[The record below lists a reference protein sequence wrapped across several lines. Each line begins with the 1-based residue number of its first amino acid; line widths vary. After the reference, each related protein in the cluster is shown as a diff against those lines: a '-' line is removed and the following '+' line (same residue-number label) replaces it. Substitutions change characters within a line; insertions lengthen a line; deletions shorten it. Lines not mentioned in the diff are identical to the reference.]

1 MKYYDIT
8 EKENEKDKEMEM
20 VAGMQTEIEA
30 LRFAIS
36 TIAEIIHMELP
47 LRYQDDWLDRIVK
60 QGLYVT
66 PETEEILREQEQ

>member
-1 MKYYDIT
+1 MK
-8 EKENEKDKEMEM
+8 KDKEIKMI
-20 VAGMQTEIEA
+20 AGMQTEIEA
-30 LRFAIS
+30 LRYAIS
-36 TIAEIIHMELP
+36 TIAEIIYMEMP